1 MKRGNNKEDSHN
13 PFEKMWLASF
23 KYPSLSKDGVKR
35 PDDVFYPGAL
45 TERYCPTQQ
54 FYQARTIK
62 IHVLGAKVSPG
73 LVLDNAVWNSHLPA
87 EGWQEHHQL
96 RKDQMLSNFPTTND
110 INKDFSVFFR
120 RQSSSFNSVEEVTV
134 YIMRKYL
141 TISGS
146 IPQWGQ
152 HRWR

>member
-1 MKRGNNKEDSHN
+1 MC
-13 PFEKMWLASF
+13 W
-23 KYPSLSKDGVKR
+23 
-35 PDDVFYPGAL
+35 
-45 TERYCPTQQ
+45 
-54 FYQARTIK
+54 
-62 IHVLGAKVSPG
+62 GAKFSPG

-134 YIMRKYL
+134 YIMREYS
-141 TISGS
+141 TISRS
-146 IPQWGQ
+146 INLNGVNIVGDDHKLSLLLLNKSGHGVDSVADDSGTLGGGVLLASGPEQTE
-152 HRWR
+152 